1 MTTPLKTSQP
11 VHLLDALNDPSS
23 LPSLSGPQWNQLI
36 RLTRRTKSMAK
47 LAHRVSA
54 AGLDDQLDPRVLD
67 HLLASRAVANQH
79 RRVVSW
85 EADRVIAALGD
96 AGYDLIFLKGAA
108 YVLSDMSAGHGRLI
122 SDVDIMVP
130 KVNID
135 DAELRL
141 HAAGWVPMKLDAY
154 DQRYYR
160 QWMHELPPLRHKARK
175 GVLDVHHT
183 ILPESGRLRP
193 DPAKLFAAAIPIP
206 GIHHPRVKMLAPADM
221 ILHSA
226 AHLFQDGDLAGGL
239 RDLLDLDDLLRAA
252 GAGDDEKSGA
262 FWRSLVSRGKELDL
276 HRPLYYALRFTS
288 RLLRTPVPQAV
299 LDESSR
305 TGKPMAPVPMIMDL
319 LADRAF
325 VPDAGQ
331 GKRWG
336 ASLARWMLYVRS
348 HWLRMP
354 PLLLAQHLGKKAMR
368 RFQKVEDET
377 AVKTKEEKNVD
388 AKRLA

>member
-1 MTTPLKTSQP
+1 MINSSAI
-11 VHLLDALNDPSS
+11 HLLDALNDPTS
-23 LPSLSGPQWNQLI
+23 LPTLSGPQWNQLI

-54 AGLDDQLDPRVLD
+54 LGLDDRIDPRVLD
-67 HLLASRAVANQH
+67 HLIASRAVANQH
-79 RRVVSW
+79 RRVVKW
-85 EADRVIAALGD
+85 EANRVIAALGD
-96 AGYDLIFLKGAA
+96 TGYDIVFLKGAA
-108 YVLSDMSAGHGRLI
+108 YVLSDMPAGHGRLI

-130 KVNID
+130 KNCIE
-135 DAELRL
+135 DAEQRL
-141 HAAGWVPMKLDAY
+141 IAAGWTPMKLDAY

-193 DPAKLFAAAIPIP
+193 DPAKLFAAARPIP
-206 GIHHPRVKMLAPADM
+206 GIDHPHVKMLAPADM

-239 RDLLDLDDLLRAA
+239 RDLLDLDDLLREA
-252 GAGDDEKSGA
+252 GAHEEN
-262 FWRSLVSRGKELDL
+262 FWLTLVERAIELDL

-288 RLLRTPVPQAV
+288 RLLHTPIPQVV
-299 LDESSR
+299 LDESADA
-305 TGKPMAPVPMIMDL
+305 GKPLLPISLMMDL

-331 GKRWG
+331 GRRWG
-336 ASLARWMLYVRS
+336 AELSRWLLYVRS

-354 PLLLAQHLGKKAMR
+354 PLLLAQHLGKKALR
-368 RFQKVEDET
+368 RFQKEATEE
-377 AVKTKEEKNVD
+377 VKTKEEKNVD